1 MNKKKQRGRCL
12 RLATPTLKA
21 RFFSKISY
29 YKSRLYSSQVRSLIL
44 IVLLFFLSVAGVLVT
59 TQVWASTAIGQ
70 TQQEPLQLVQEAKSL
85 YQNRQ
90 FESALTVW
98 EQVAAAF
105 AAREDKLNQA
115 MALSNLAL
123 TSQQLG
129 RWEQAKKA
137 IATSLNILQTQP
149 KTPEQSQILSS
160 TLDIQG
166 QLQLAVG
173 ESEAALATWKQAAEI
188 YQNLGNQNGAIRSQ
202 INQTQA
208 MQDLGLYP
216 MACKTLLK
224 TLKLDH

>member
-1 MNKKKQRGRCL
+1 M
-12 RLATPTLKA
+12 
-21 RFFSKISY
+21 
-29 YKSRLYSSQVRSLIL
+29 RSLIL
-44 IVLLFFLSVAGVLVT
+44 AVLLFFLSVGGVLVT
-59 TQVWASTAIGQ
+59 TQVWASTAIVQ
-70 TQQEPLQLVQEAKSL
+70 TQQEPLQLVEQGKSL

-90 FESALTVW
+90 FESDLRVWSQAATAL
-98 EQVAAAF
+98 

-123 TSQQLG
+123 TAQQLG

-149 KTPEQSQILSS
+149 KTPERSQILGS

-173 ESEAALATWKQAAEI
+173 ESETALATWQQAAEI
-188 YQNLGNQNGAIRSQ
+188 YQNLGNQNAVTKNQ

-224 TLKLDH
+224 TLELDHQNCQITKEELQTLKKRFVNKGNSSMLKN